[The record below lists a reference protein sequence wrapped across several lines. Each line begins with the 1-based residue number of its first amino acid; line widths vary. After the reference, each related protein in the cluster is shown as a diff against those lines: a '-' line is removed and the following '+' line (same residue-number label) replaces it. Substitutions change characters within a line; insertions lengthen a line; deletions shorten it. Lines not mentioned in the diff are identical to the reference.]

1 MKKKL
6 EYLFLSLLVVC
17 FCYFIQK
24 DSDTINFS
32 KSKNN
37 IISESLRKTNYSGS
51 WIYGEGMH
59 IFKDDKSLEEY
70 NIKFINED
78 MQELQALYLAVCEM
92 EYFPMECVM
101 YGRIVSPVLSN
112 QKNLL
117 VDSFEILYIQGCE

>member
-6 EYLFLSLLVVC
+6 EYLYLSLLVVC
-17 FCYFIQK
+17 FCFLIQK

-32 KSKNN
+32 KSKND
-37 IISESLRKTNYSGS
+37 IINESLRKTTYRGS

-101 YGRIVSPVLSN
+101 YGRIAKPVLSN

>member
-6 EYLFLSLLVVC
+6 EYLYLSLLVVC
-17 FCYFIQK
+17 FCFLIQK
-24 DSDTINFS
+24 ESDTINFS

-37 IISESLRKTNYSGS
+37 IINESLRKKTYSGS

-101 YGRIVSPVLSN
+101 YGRIAKPVLSN

>member
-1 MKKKL
+1 MKRKL
-6 EYLFLSLLVVC
+6 EYIFLSLLVVC
-17 FCYFIQK
+17 FCFLIQK

-37 IISESLRKTNYSGS
+37 IISESLRKTTFIGS

-101 YGRIVSPVLSN
+101 YGRVVSPVLSN
-112 QKNLL
+112 QKSLL

>member
-1 MKKKL
+1 
-6 EYLFLSLLVVC
+6 
-17 FCYFIQK
+17 
-24 DSDTINFS
+24 
-32 KSKNN
+32 
-37 IISESLRKTNYSGS
+37 
-51 WIYGEGMH
+51 MH

-101 YGRIVSPVLSN
+101 YGRIAKPVLSN

>member
-78 MQELQALYLAVCEM
+78 MQEVQELYLAVCEM

>member
-78 MQELQALYLAVCEM
+78 MQELQELYLAVCEM